1 MSSPSRDIAILFAD
15 VSGSTKLY
23 DTLGNVEAMENIDR
37 CLGIVKRVCEDFN
50 GRVVKTIGDE
60 VMAIFPT
67 ADAAA
72 QAAMQI
78 QMRVSVQ
85 RTSRGGPLAMHI
97 GCHFGAAIEGDG
109 DVFGDAV
116 NVAAR
121 MTSFAK
127 GGQIFTTAETVAH
140 LAPALRQRTRDHDA
154 HTLKGKD
161 QDIGLYELVWQES
174 EDELTAMSPRL
185 VIAPTRL
192 KLVHGMHELE
202 LGEARSAVTLG
213 RDPQNDL
220 VIADRKASRM
230 HARIERRRDKF
241 ILVDHSS
248 NGTWV
253 SVDGEQELTLRREE
267 LTLRGRGHMSFGHA
281 YSDDPAEVL
290 AFTCVG

>member
-1 MSSPSRDIAILFAD
+1 MSPPSRDLAILFAD

-23 DTLGNVEAMENIDR
+23 EMLGNAEAMETIDR
-37 CLGIVKRVCEDFN
+37 CLGIVRRVCEDFN

-72 QAAMQI
+72 QAAMQM

-85 RTSRGGPLAMHI
+85 RTSRGTPVAMHI
-97 GCHFGAAIEGDG
+97 GYHFGPTIEGDN

-121 MTSFAK
+121 MTAFAT
-127 GGQIFTTAETVAH
+127 GGQIFTTAQTVAH
-140 LAPALRQRTRDHDA
+140 LSPALRQRTRDHDA
-154 HTLKGKD
+154 HTLKGKE
-161 QDIGLYELVWQES
+161 QDVGMYELVWQES

-185 VIAPTRL
+185 AIAPTRL
-192 KLVHGMHELE
+192 KLVHGTTELE
-202 LGEARSAVTLG
+202 LGETRSTLTLG

-241 ILVDHSS
+241 VLIDHSS

-253 SVDGEQELTLRREE
+253 NVDGEAEFTLRREE

-281 YSDDPAEVL
+281 YADDPLEVL
-290 AFTCVG
+290 AFTCIG